1 MNRKR
6 QNFTLIELLVV
17 IAIIA
22 ILASML
28 LPALN
33 AARAK
38 AQAISCTSN
47 LKQQG
52 LAFAGYANDN
62 NDWINPS
69 GMGDGSA
76 GSFFWWRRLQYF
88 GYTGRKINSVF
99 DLESGRKG
107 IFVCPGA
114 SESRQMPTATSFSV
128 GDYIDY
134 VLNQQLF
141 KDSGLIDKDL
151 RFSDLAKYPKGISG
165 TVIVA
170 DGAGMSSGQPI
181 TLTHLYWNKSNN
193 PYDPENPQYCIG
205 SRHQRGANFLF
216 GDLHVS
222 WEHAPFGAMG
232 SACVILDIN
241 NKNKR

>member
-1 MNRKR
+1 MNKKR

-52 LAFAGYANDN
+52 FAFAAYANDN
-62 NDWINPS
+62 NDWINPT

-76 GSFFWWRRLQYF
+76 GSFFWWRRFQYF
-88 GYTGRKINSVF
+88 GYTGKKINSVF
-99 DLESGRKG
+99 DLESGKKG

-114 SESRQMPTATSFSV
+114 AKSRQMPSASSYSV

-141 KDSGLIDKDL
+141 KNSGLIDMDL
-151 RFSDLAKYPKGISG
+151 RFSDLAKCAKKTSG
-165 TVIVA
+165 VVLVA
-170 DGAGMSSGQPI
+170 DGAGMSGDQPI
-181 TLTHLYWNKSNN
+181 NVTHLYWNKNNN
-193 PYDPENPQYCIG
+193 PFDPENPQYCIG
-205 SRHQRGANFLF
+205 SRHQKGANFLF

-222 WEHAPFGAMG
+222 WERAPFGAMG
-232 SACVILDIN
+232 SSCVILDIT
-241 NKNKR
+241 NKNRR